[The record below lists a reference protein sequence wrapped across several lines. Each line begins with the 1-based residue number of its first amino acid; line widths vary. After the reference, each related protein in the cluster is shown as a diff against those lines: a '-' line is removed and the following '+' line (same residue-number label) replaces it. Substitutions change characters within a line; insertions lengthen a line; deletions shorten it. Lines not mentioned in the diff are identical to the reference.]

1 MEKKKKVKKFL
12 LAMLL
17 GIFWYLI
24 HCTLDTILGISM
36 VLCCIHPYE
45 TTIIIGYI
53 MIVLL
58 TYFHKLTNG
67 AWIGYLEWGF
77 LVTFCIVGG
86 WCGYI
91 VFTDT
96 GNHEFLN
103 IIVWECKLMP
113 VCLLAMFL
121 SSFFYRKKKKQQK
134 WKKIE
139 IINKSIVIS
148 MLGFFCYLS
157 LTVMGSFMFSFEL
170 MVIIAPILIIPYI
183 IIVQMILKKEYR
195 WRLLFANI
203 ILFILI
209 FLNACLIDTVESF
222 GLDDYDLVNLAMAT
236 IPYSI
241 AVVIGELI
249 VWLSDKRNNS
259 NLISQSA
266 ENIESNGDV

>member
-1 MEKKKKVKKFL
+1 MEKEKKLKKFL

-24 HCTLDTILGISM
+24 HCALDTILGISM

-45 TTIIIGYI
+45 TTIIIGYM

-58 TYFHKLTNG
+58 IYFHKLTNG
-67 AWIGYLEWGF
+67 AWMGYLECGF
-77 LVTFCIVGG
+77 LLTFCIVGG

-91 VFTDT
+91 IFTDT
-96 GNHEFLN
+96 ENHEFLN

-121 SSFFYRKKKKQQK
+121 SSVFYKNKQKQEK
-134 WKKIE
+134 RKKIE

-148 MLGFFCYLS
+148 MLGVFSYLS
-157 LTVMGSFMFSFEL
+157 FTVMGSFMFSFEL
-170 MVIIAPILIIPYI
+170 MMVIAPIIIIPYI

-203 ILFILI
+203 IIFILI
-209 FLNACLIDTVESF
+209 FLNACLIDAVGSF
-222 GLDDYDLVNLAMAT
+222 GLDAYDLMNLAMAS
-236 IPYSI
+236 IPYGISV
-241 AVVIGELI
+241 AIGELI
-249 VWLSDKRNNS
+249 VWLSDKRKDSRLAKQVAGNS
-259 NLISQSA
+259 
-266 ENIESNGDV
+266 ESKGDV

>member
-1 MEKKKKVKKFL
+1 MEEIVEKSKKIKKIL

-17 GIFWYLI
+17 GIFWYVI

-58 TYFHKLTNG
+58 TYFHKLTSG
-67 AWIGYLEWGF
+67 AWMGYLEGGF
-77 LVTFCIVGG
+77 LVISCIVGS

-91 VFTDT
+91 IFTDT
-96 GNHEFLN
+96 ENHEFLN

-121 SSFFYRKKKKQQK
+121 ASIFYRKKQKKEK
-134 WKKIE
+134 RLKIE
-139 IINKSIVIS
+139 KITKSIVIS

-157 LTVMGSFMFSFEL
+157 FTVMGSFMFSFEV
-170 MVIIAPILIIPYI
+170 MMIIEPIFIIPYI

-222 GLDDYDLVNLAMAT
+222 GFDDYDLVNLAMAA
-236 IPYSI
+236 IPYTI
-241 AVVIGELI
+241 AVAIGELI
-249 VWLSDKRNNS
+249 VWLSDKRNDSKVVN
-259 NLISQSA
+259 
-266 ENIESNGDV
+266 

>member
-1 MEKKKKVKKFL
+1 
-12 LAMLL
+12 
-17 GIFWYLI
+17 
-24 HCTLDTILGISM
+24 
-36 VLCCIHPYE
+36 
-45 TTIIIGYI
+45 
-53 MIVLL
+53 
-58 TYFHKLTNG
+58 
-67 AWIGYLEWGF
+67 
-77 LVTFCIVGG
+77 
-86 WCGYI
+86 
-91 VFTDT
+91 
-96 GNHEFLN
+96 
-103 IIVWECKLMP
+103 
-113 VCLLAMFL
+113 
-121 SSFFYRKKKKQQK
+121 
-134 WKKIE
+134 
-139 IINKSIVIS
+139 

-222 GLDDYDLVNLAMAT
+222 GLDDYDLANLAMAA

-259 NLISQSA
+259 SLISQSA

>member
-1 MEKKKKVKKFL
+1 MEKRKKIVKFL
-12 LAMLL
+12 VAILL

-53 MIVLL
+53 MIMLL

-67 AWIGYLEWGF
+67 AWMGYLEFGF
-77 LVTFCIVGG
+77 LVTFCIVGS

-91 VFTDT
+91 IFTDT
-96 GNHEFLN
+96 ENHELLN
-103 IIVWECKLMP
+103 MIVWECKLMP

-121 SSFFYRKKKKQQK
+121 ASIFYKKKQKQEK
-134 WKKIE
+134 RQKIE

-157 LTVMGSFMFSFEL
+157 FTIMGSFMFSFEL
-170 MVIIAPILIIPYI
+170 MIIIAPILIIPYI
-183 IIVQMILKKEYR
+183 IIVQMILNKEYR
-195 WRLLFANI
+195 WKLFFSNI
-203 ILFILI
+203 ILFFLI
-209 FLNACLIDTVESF
+209 FLNACVINTVESF
-222 GLDDYDLVNLAMAT
+222 GFDSWDLENLVIAV

-241 AVVIGELI
+241 AVAIGELI
-249 VWLSDKRNNS
+249 VWLSDKRKDS
-259 NLISQSA
+259 RLTKQAA
-266 ENIESNGDV
+266 EKVESDESV